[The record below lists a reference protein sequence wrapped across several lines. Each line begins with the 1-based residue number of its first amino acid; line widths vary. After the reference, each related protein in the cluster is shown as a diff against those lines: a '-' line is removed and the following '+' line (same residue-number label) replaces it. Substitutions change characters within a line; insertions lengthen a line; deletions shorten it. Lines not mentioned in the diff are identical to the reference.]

1 MEKALNSS
9 LDFSCFFFFSKIL
22 QLLFLLSL
30 YKEKK
35 MKSKMEILK

>member
-9 LDFSCFFFFSKIL
+9 LDFSCFFFSKIL